1 MHWKKIVF
9 QILRWAVPAAII
21 AWLVIDATRKD
32 SFAKL
37 RDQPKHWDL
46 LLLATVLCFAAVVLT
61 MIRWMYLVRALDIPF
76 RLRDALRLGF
86 LGYLLN
92 FISPGSVGGDL
103 FKAVFLARACH
114 GRRAEAAVTVVV
126 DRLIGLYA
134 LFLVGMAAIFATG
147 MWRSDSPQVRVIC
160 NIVFWCTGIGTA
172 MLLIAALPGFSHGP
186 IARRLHALPRVGHI
200 IERINRAN
208 RLYYSRVSV
217 LVMATA
223 MSLVVHSLSAIGV
236 WLIARAV
243 LSDAPSLGAHFVI
256 VPLAMATGAIPLAPN
271 GLGTFEVTVEFLYQ
285 HLPSGGAAFAG
296 AGFVVALG
304 YRLITVLIA
313 MIGAGVYVASRREM
327 SDVLHEAE
335 DIADEDDALDNESTA
350 AIAKSDP
357 IDADQRKRVAAAR

>member
-1 MHWKKIVF
+1 MKKILF
-9 QILRWAVPAAII
+9 KLLRWAVPLAII
-21 AWLVIDATRKD
+21 TWLVVDATRND

-46 LLLATVLCFAAVVLT
+46 LALAAVLCFVAVVLT

-76 RLRDALRLGF
+76 RVRDALRLGF

-103 FKAVFLARACH
+103 FKAVFLARTCH

-134 LFLVGMAAIFATG
+134 LFLVGTAAIFVTG
-147 MWRSDSPQVRVIC
+147 MWRSNSDQVRVVC
-160 NIVFWCTGIGTA
+160 QIVFWCTGLGTA
-172 MLLIAALPGFSHGP
+172 ALIIASLPGFSHGL

-208 RLYYSRVSV
+208 RLYYSRAWV
-217 LVMATA
+217 LVLAIA
-223 MSLVVHSLSAIGV
+223 MSIVVHALNSMGV
-236 WLIARAV
+236 WLIARGV
-243 LSDAPSLGAHFVI
+243 LGDAPSLGAHFVI
-256 VPLAMATGAIPLAPN
+256 VPLAMATGAVPLAPN

-285 HLPSGGAAFAG
+285 HVPHSVPVVAS

-304 YRLITVLIA
+304 YRLITVVIA
-313 MIGAGVYVASRREM
+313 MIGAGVYLASRREM
-327 SDVLHEAE
+327 SEVLHEAE
-335 DIADEDDALDNESTA
+335 EVVDEEESDDDQTPANEATGNRPKIQSQA
-350 AIAKSDP
+350 ATIL
-357 IDADQRKRVAAAR
+357 

>member
-1 MHWKKIVF
+1 MHWKKILF

-37 RDQPKHWDL
+37 RDEPKHWDL
-46 LLLATVLCFAAVVLT
+46 LLLAAVLCFAAVVLT

-114 GRRAEAAVTVVV
+114 GRRTEAAVSVVV

-134 LFLVGMAAIFATG
+134 LFLVGTAAIFITG
-147 MWRSDSPQVRVIC
+147 MGHSDSPQIRVIC
-160 NIVFWCTGIGTA
+160 SIVFWCTGIGTA
-172 MLLIAALPGFSHGP
+172 MLVVAALPGFSHGP

-200 IERINRAN
+200 IERINQAN
-208 RLYYSRVSV
+208 RLYYSRMSV
-217 LVMATA
+217 LVLATA
-223 MSLVVHSLSAIGV
+223 MSLVVHSLSSVGV
-236 WLIARAV
+236 WLIARGV
-243 LSDAPSLGAHFVI
+243 LRDAPSLGAHFVI

-271 GLGTFEVTVEFLYQ
+271 GLGTFEVTVNFLYE
-285 HLPSGGAAFAG
+285 HLPSGAAFAG

-313 MIGAGVYVASRREM
+313 IIGAGVYLASRREM

-335 DIADEDDALDNESTA
+335 DIVEDDEARDENDAS
-350 AIAKSDP
+350 AIVQSDRE
-357 IDADQRKRVAAAR
+357 IGERSKHVAAAR

>member
-1 MHWKKIVF
+1 M
-9 QILRWAVPAAII
+9 AII
-21 AWLVIDATRKD
+21 AWLVVDATRND

-37 RDQPKHWDL
+37 RDEPKHWDL
-46 LLLATVLCFAAVVLT
+46 LALAAVLCFAAVVLT

-103 FKAVFLARACH
+103 FKAVFLARTCH

-134 LFLVGMAAIFATG
+134 LFLVGTAAIFLTG
-147 MWRSDSPQVRVIC
+147 MWRLDSDKVRLIC
-160 NIVFWCTGIGTA
+160 QIVFWCTGIGTA
-172 MLLIAALPGFSHGP
+172 ALVIAALPGFSHGP
-186 IARRLHALPRVGHI
+186 IARKLHALPRVGHI

-208 RLYYSRVSV
+208 RLYYSRVWV
-217 LVMATA
+217 LVLATA
-223 MSLVVHSLSAIGV
+223 MSIVVHSLNAVGV
-236 WLIARAV
+236 WLIARGV

-285 HLPSGGAAFAG
+285 HLPNGMAAAAS

-304 YRLITVLIA
+304 YRLITVVIA
-313 MIGAGVYVASRREM
+313 MIGAGVYFASRHEM
-327 SDVLHEAE
+327 SEVLHEAE
-335 DIADEDDALDNESTA
+335 EVVDEEESDDGETA
-350 AIAKSDP
+350 G
-357 IDADQRKRVAAAR
+357 DAATEVGSNLRSQAAPGL